1 MIKILHDFITSQLG
15 PRVGYLLGSKLPRS
29 WAYALADFLAR
40 VLASRKKSQ
49 LYRSV
54 RANQAVVRS
63 LPYESPEL
71 DGAVFRVLQNA
82 GRGYVDWFQSMADD
96 VDFEKK
102 YCSID
107 EHMITEAKEASQQG
121 HGVIFVGAHMSS
133 FNLFMVMMARRG
145 LPMQVL
151 SYHDVHGSYIAE
163 NDLRRKVGVEIT
175 PISNESLRKAIRR
188 LKSGGFVVTGVDR
201 TDLGG
206 IPMEFFGREVILPI
220 GHARMA
226 IRTDSYLVLGVVQ
239 NNGQGKYH
247 VTGPGIIIPER
258 TGDDNLDTLRLAK
271 RTIEILEEYIRSRP
285 EEWMMFLPIWPE
297 VIPDGAAIK
306 SR

>member
-1 MIKILHDFITSQLG
+1 VIKILHDFITSQLG
-15 PRVGYLLGSKLPRS
+15 PRVGYFLGSKLPRS

-49 LYRSV
+49 LYRSI
-54 RANQAVVRS
+54 RGNQAVIRD
-63 LPYESPEL
+63 LPYDSSDL
-71 DGAVFRVLQNA
+71 DDAVFRVLQNA
-82 GRGYVDWFQSMADD
+82 GRGYVDWFQAMVDD
-96 VDFEKK
+96 EDFETK

-107 EHMITEAKEASQQG
+107 EHMITQAKQASQDG

-151 SYHDVHGSYIAE
+151 SYHDVRGSYIAE
-163 NDLRRKVGVEIT
+163 NDLRRRIGIEIT

-188 LKSGGFVVTGVDR
+188 LKAGGFVVTGVDR
-201 TDLGG
+201 SDLGG
-206 IPMEFFGREVILPI
+206 IPMNFFGRKVVLPI

-226 IRTDSYLVLGVVQ
+226 IRTNAYLVLGVVQ
-239 NNGQGKYH
+239 KNGEGKYH
-247 VTGPGIIIPER
+247 VTGPDIIIPER
-258 TGDDNLDTLRLAK
+258 SGDESQDTLRLAQ
-271 RTIEILEEYIRSRP
+271 RTIEILEGYIRDRP

-297 VIPDGAAIK
+297 VIPAPAGSKI
-306 SR
+306 R